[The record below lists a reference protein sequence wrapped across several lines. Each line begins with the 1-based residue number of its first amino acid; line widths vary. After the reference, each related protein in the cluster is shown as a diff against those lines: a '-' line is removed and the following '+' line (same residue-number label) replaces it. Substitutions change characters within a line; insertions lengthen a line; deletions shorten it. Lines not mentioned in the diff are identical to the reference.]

1 MTNRIFKAIFGV
13 SLSVLVLAMIGIVW
27 TLYGTLYQ
35 EQLGQLSMQAELIAQ
50 VLNEESDDQLS
61 MLDLDSYRL
70 TLISPQGEVLYD
82 SGGHEEELPNH
93 LKRQEIIEAD
103 RSGTG
108 SSVRFSDTL
117 SEETYNV
124 AKKLNNGSFIRLS
137 VAHRSMLGLFAAAAV
152 PLVAFVLLALVLSW
166 VLARSLARNIV
177 RPINNIDFDHPL
189 QTRTYPQLEP
199 LLHRL
204 EANNSRIQEQMKEL
218 SRKSEEFDAVSDN
231 MDEGLLLLTGSYR
244 ILSCNRAAREIFD
257 IYEGWHPFEDAELK
271 SLLEE
276 ARTRKRATRRT
287 KRHGRRYI
295 MEAAVIDQNEEK
307 SGMVVLILDV
317 TEKEE
322 AEKRRREFTANVTH
336 ELKTPLQTIS
346 SSAELL
352 QSGMVKSED
361 VGRFAGYINTEAAR
375 MTGLI
380 NDIIHLS
387 RLDEQECSSN
397 ETASLDEALRQAADR
412 LSGMASMDRIDL
424 QLDLIPARVKGSASD
439 LQDIVFNLMENAVK
453 YGRPGGY
460 VRARITEEEDNALL
474 EIEDNGEGIP
484 QKDHQRIFERFYRV
498 DKSHS
503 RARAGSGLGLA
514 IVRHAVDNLGGKISV
529 RSKEKEGTVF
539 LVSLPLAAKPE
550 KQKQR

>member
-1 MTNRIFKAIFGV
+1 M
-13 SLSVLVLAMIGIVW
+13 
-27 TLYGTLYQ
+27 
-35 EQLGQLSMQAELIAQ
+35 
-50 VLNEESDDQLS
+50 
-61 MLDLDSYRL
+61 
-70 TLISPQGEVLYD
+70 
-82 SGGHEEELPNH
+82 
-93 LKRQEIIEAD
+93 
-103 RSGTG
+103 
-108 SSVRFSDTL
+108 
-117 SEETYNV
+117 
-124 AKKLNNGSFIRLS
+124 
-137 VAHRSMLGLFAAAAV
+137 
-152 PLVAFVLLALVLSW
+152 
-166 VLARSLARNIV
+166 
-177 RPINNIDFDHPL
+177 
-189 QTRTYPQLEP
+189 
-199 LLHRL
+199 
-204 EANNSRIQEQMKEL
+204 
-218 SRKSEEFDAVSDN
+218 
-231 MDEGLLLLTGSYR
+231 
-244 ILSCNRAAREIFD
+244 
-257 IYEGWHPFEDAELK
+257 
-271 SLLEE
+271 
-276 ARTRKRATRRT
+276 
-287 KRHGRRYI
+287 
-295 MEAAVIDQNEEK
+295 
-307 SGMVVLILDV
+307 LILDV

-460 VRARITEEEDNALL
+460 VRARIAEEEDNALL